1 MTEQQVYEV
10 LEKYPDFELRRYP
23 DHLVAE
29 IGINAGPVIGGLVG
43 RRKFIYDLWGDTVKL
58 ARGIESDGKTSILV
72 TRPVYERVRD
82 LVPFGAATSADVRGM
97 GPVELFS
104 LLDEATA

>member
-1 MTEQQVYEV
+1 
-10 LEKYPDFELRRYP
+10 
-23 DHLVAE
+23 
-29 IGINAGPVIGGLVG
+29 
-43 RRKFIYDLWGDTVKL
+43 VKL

-72 TRPVYERVRD
+72 TRAVYERVRD
-82 LVPFGAATSADVRGM
+82 LVPFGSATRADVRGM